1 MFELPMLRHPSQSRP
16 ESLAGQRSDAPP
28 VDAGAVDSGWS
39 PADELATLEV
49 VWDSLCQDAASP
61 VASLQLPKISRSTPA
76 PVDRQ
81 PFLHQRNR
89 FTDAPVCLAS

>member
-1 MFELPMLRHPSQSRP
+1 MLRHPSQPRP
-16 ESLAGQRSDAPP
+16 ESLAGQCSDAPP
-28 VDAGAVDSGWS
+28 VDAGWS
-39 PADELATLEV
+39 PADELAALEV

-61 VASLQLPKISRSTPA
+61 VASLQLPRISRSIPA

-89 FTDAPVCLAS
+89 FTDAPARLAS